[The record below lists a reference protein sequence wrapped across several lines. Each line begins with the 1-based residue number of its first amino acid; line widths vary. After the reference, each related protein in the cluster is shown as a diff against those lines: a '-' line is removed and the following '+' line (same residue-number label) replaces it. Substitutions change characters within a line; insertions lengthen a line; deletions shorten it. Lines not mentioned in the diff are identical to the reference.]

1 MEETKMKEPLYR
13 VEANDGTST
22 WRPLRSDVPVEL
34 EIAQAQ
40 YDEAME
46 FYSRMGFPSSELR
59 IVPVA

>member
-1 MEETKMKEPLYR
+1 MKEPLYR

-40 YDEAME
+40 YDEARE
-46 FYSRMGFPSSELR
+46 FYSRMGFSSSELR
-59 IVPVA
+59 IFPVA